1 MAKIQRKQI
10 ALGQNFLRSAALV
23 RGLLGESSIGVSD
36 AVLEIGAGRGIIT
49 AELARLA
56 RKVVAL
62 EKDPALVGLLR
73 VRFSG
78 VPNVEILEGDFL
90 QYRISDREYKIFAN
104 IPFNRTAEIVRK
116 ILCASSAPS
125 DAYLILQKEAAE
137 KFSGSPAET
146 RFSILARPRFQIQIM
161 RELRRTDFEPMPG
174 VDSVMLRI
182 QKRSPALV
190 LPEDDALFQ
199 RLVCYGFAGW
209 KRSLGKTFQHIF
221 SYRQWKRLSKEL
233 CFPLS
238 ATPSELTFEQWLG
251 LLDCLK
257 RRVPPYKQM
266 RLQIESLS
274 SQRVP
279 PNNHWIALE
288 KQ

>member
-10 ALGQNFLRSAALV
+10 ALGQNFLKSATLV
-23 RGLLGESSIGVSD
+23 RRLLGESSIGVSD
-36 AVLEIGAGRGIIT
+36 AVLEIGAGRGVIT

-62 EKDPALVGLLR
+62 EKDPELVGLLR
-73 VRFSG
+73 ERFFG

-90 QYRISDREYKIFAN
+90 QYRIFDGEYKIFAN
-104 IPFNRTAEIVRK
+104 IPFNRTADIVRK
-116 ILCASSAPS
+116 IVCASTAPN

-137 KFSGSPAET
+137 KFSGIPAET
-146 RFSILARPRFQIQIM
+146 QFSILAKPRFQIQII

-174 VDSVMLRI
+174 VDSVLLRI

-190 LPEDDALFQ
+190 LPEDAALFQ
-199 RLVCYGFAGW
+199 KLVCYGFAGW
-209 KRSLGKTFQHIF
+209 KRNLGKTLQHIF

-233 CFPLS
+233 RFPLD
-238 ATPSELTFEQWLG
+238 ATPSELTLEQWLG

-257 RRVPPYKQM
+257 RRVPLYKQL
-266 RLQIESLS
+266 RLQIERSAS
-274 SQRVP
+274 
-279 PNNHWIALE
+279 AFE
-288 KQ
+288 

>member
-10 ALGQNFLRSAALV
+10 ALGQNFLKSATLV
-23 RGLLGESSIGVSD
+23 CRLLSESSIGVSD
-36 AVLEIGAGRGIIT
+36 AVLEIGAGRGVIT
-49 AELARLA
+49 AELARRA

-73 VRFSG
+73 MRFSG

-90 QYRISDREYKIFAN
+90 QYHISDGEYKIFAN
-104 IPFNRTAEIVRK
+104 IPFNRTADIVRK
-116 ILCASSAPS
+116 ILCASTAPN

-146 RFSILARPRFQIQIM
+146 QFSILAKPRFQIQII

-174 VDSVMLRI
+174 VDSVLLRI

-190 LPEDDALFQ
+190 LPEDAALFQ

-209 KRSLGKTFQHIF
+209 KRNLGKTLQYIF
-221 SYRQWKRLSKEL
+221 SYQQWKRLSKEL
-233 CFPLS
+233 HFPLS

-257 RRVPPYKQM
+257 RRVPGYKQM